1 MVNVKIDLSEECA
14 VYKQGINQFTPSRLK
29 SCIIIFNGSRCKGLK
44 V

>member
-14 VYKQGINQFTPSRLK
+14 VYKQKINKFTPYRLK
-29 SCIIIFNGSRCKGLK
+29 SCINVLNGSRCKGLK

>member
-1 MVNVKIDLSEECA
+1 MVNVKIDLSEESA
-14 VYKQGINQFTPSRLK
+14 VYKQEINQFTPNRLK